1 MAGRY
6 QKEENEIEEPPCRK
20 YLYIMKKDAGNEE
33 AHQQAKKRGMEK
45 SSMSEEM
52 IVRNTKVES
61 DGIQI
66 RDR

>member
-1 MAGRY
+1 
-6 QKEENEIEEPPCRK
+6 
-20 YLYIMKKDAGNEE
+20 MKKDADNEE

-66 RDR
+66 RDH